1 LRRIKAARD
10 ATGQPVAIM
19 TTRIIALSVAFLA
32 LLALWMGQAGAQ
44 TSATPSRPDRA
55 AGRDLADEHCARCH
69 AVGRR
74 GASPMAKAPPFRDIH
89 RKYPVDYLEE
99 AFGEGTTG
107 NHLGMPD
114 FTFDPRQVTDLLAY
128 IKSLSN
134 KPSARR

>member
-1 LRRIKAARD
+1 
-10 ATGQPVAIM
+10 M
-19 TTRIIALSVAFLA
+19 TTRIIALSLACLA
-32 LLALWMGQAGAQ
+32 LLALWMSAASAQSSGVAAGNA
-44 TSATPSRPDRA
+44 SAMTFARPDRA

-69 AVGRR
+69 AVGRK
-74 GASPMAKAPPFRDIH
+74 GTSPMAKAPPFRDIH

-114 FTFDPRQVTDLLAY
+114 FTFTPRQVTDLLAY

-134 KPSARR
+134 KPAARR

>member
-1 LRRIKAARD
+1 LRRIKARLP

-19 TTRIIALSVAFLA
+19 TTRIIALSVTCLA
-32 LLALWMGQAGAQ
+32 LLALWMTQSIAA
-44 TSATPSRPDRA
+44 DRV

-74 GASPMAKAPPFRDIH
+74 GASPMVKATPFRDVH

-114 FTFDPRQVTDLLAY
+114 FTFSPRQITDLLAY
-128 IKSLSN
+128 IKGLSN
-134 KPSARR
+134 KPSTRR